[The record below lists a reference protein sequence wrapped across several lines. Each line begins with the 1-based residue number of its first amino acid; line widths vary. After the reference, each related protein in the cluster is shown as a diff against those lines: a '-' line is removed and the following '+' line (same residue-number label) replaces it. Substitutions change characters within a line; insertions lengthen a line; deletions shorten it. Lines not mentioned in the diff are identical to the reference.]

1 MSANTLF
8 KSDKTQRRFF
18 YHYNKQKKKMTMH
31 WKNTC
36 ICVDEIVCYVPAETK
51 TAQTQPHYVLQG
63 WANSVD
69 YKTLAD
75 SKVLAIVT

>member
-1 MSANTLF
+1 
-8 KSDKTQRRFF
+8 
-18 YHYNKQKKKMTMH
+18 MH